1 MKFSVHTEITSYDS
15 FKQFA
20 DAEQLKAS
28 DLIITN
34 EFIYD
39 PFIKPCKV
47 PCQVLFQER
56 YGSGEPNDQMI
67 DAIRAAIPEQSDRII
82 AIGGGT
88 VIDIGK
94 TLIFNGSYT
103 TEQLFTGVVSP
114 EKVRSLIVVP
124 TTCGTGSEVTN
135 LTIVELKAL
144 KTKKGLG
151 LTSMFPDKA
160 ALIPEMVK
168 TLPYKFFA
176 TSSIDALIHA
186 IESMVSPKSSLHTE
200 VFAQKAVQQ
209 ILRGYQ
215 AIVANGLDTWPQLA
229 ESFLT
234 ASNFAGIAFGN
245 AGVGAVHALSYPL
258 GGAYHIPHGEA
269 NQLMFIGV
277 FKAYQAKQPIGKIN
291 LIEQQIADLLA
302 VPRNEALDALDH
314 LLQQVLPRKP
324 LREYGI
330 TQEELAVFSKSVIEG
345 QQRLLANNYVP
356 LTEPE
361 ILNIYQQCY

>member
-1 MKFSVHTEITSYDS
+1 
-15 FKQFA
+15 
-20 DAEQLKAS
+20 
-28 DLIITN
+28 
-34 EFIYD
+34 
-39 PFIKPCKV
+39 
-47 PCQVLFQER
+47 
-56 YGSGEPNDQMI
+56 
-67 DAIRAAIPEQSDRII
+67 
-82 AIGGGT
+82 
-88 VIDIGK
+88 
-94 TLIFNGSYT
+94 
-103 TEQLFTGVVSP
+103 
-114 EKVRSLIVVP
+114 
-124 TTCGTGSEVTN
+124 
-135 LTIVELKAL
+135 
-144 KTKKGLG
+144 
-151 LTSMFPDKA
+151 MFPDKA